1 MSRNWTENQKN
12 AIFANNGSVLVSA
25 AAGSGKT
32 AVLVQKIIELITSN
46 ENPIDVDRLL
56 VVTFTRSAAAEMKE
70 RVSLALNSLLKEDPY
85 NQNLL
90 RQKQLIYKAN
100 ISTIDSFC
108 IEIIREY
115 FYALDINK
123 DFRLTDD
130 HELKV
135 LENEAMESTIETFYN
150 ENTDEFKNL
159 VKAFASPRDDKTLK
173 DTIHKVYTFLRS
185 HPFPDKWLNEK
196 FRMYDV
202 TKNIADTVWG
212 KEIFDYSKTAVNY
225 CRNVCDNA
233 TIAIGNSDGLN
244 SGSVV
249 NTFAY
254 YSDFI
259 DSLAKLLDDG
269 NWDKVHNFLK
279 DFINPKMVFPKK
291 FSDEFTKNQLK
302 NIRDNIKETIGE
314 VQKLFYWSEQECR
327 EDIAHLAPLVRTMFD
342 CVSYYNKQI
351 DARKRSKNILDFA
364 DVEHLM
370 IRLFVNGYDE
380 NGKPILTDK
389 AKEVSKRFDHI
400 MVDECQDVN
409 EVQDLIFRAISKDE
423 NNLFMV
429 GDVKQSI
436 YGFRQAMPEIFLAR
450 KNSYTQ
456 YSNELDNYP
465 SKIILDK
472 NFRSRAGIATG
483 INFIFEKLMS
493 VEVGDMEYTDEEVLN
508 PAASFPENN
517 ENCINLTLID
527 RSSYNSEIEPA
538 VLEARYIALK
548 IQEMVLSK
556 YQITDGGKLRD
567 AQYGDFAILLRST
580 SMTSDIYVKE
590 LTNLGVP
597 AFSEDKGSFFDTKE
611 IKVMLNFLRVL
622 DNPVQDIPL
631 LSVMMSPMY
640 GFTADELAEIKI
652 DNRYKNLYSS
662 LKTYADKGNEKAI
675 SFLNEISSLRNF
687 AVTHKVDE
695 LIDKIYEITAYPSI
709 ISAVETR
716 PNAVKNLNLL
726 CDYASEYE
734 SSGYKGLSSFI
745 HYLDK
750 MQECGCDYKAGALVN
765 GSVTNTVKV
774 MSIHASKGLEYPV
787 CFLALTSKRF
797 NRTDLTKDVLLHS
810 ELGIGIRKRDGLK
823 RYTTMSRE
831 GVSIVISKNQMSE
844 ELRILY
850 VALTRAKEK
859 LFILNS
865 QENIDKYLEKLSTKV
880 YLGGNI
886 PSYAVKNSISMGD
899 WLFMCGLINPN
910 NNTLSLRAL
919 MDNFYKS
926 PVTDE
931 NNVWDIDIIDSTV
944 VDLEDVVNIIPAD
957 IFSDDIL
964 SEQPDDNFVD
974 VLKERVNF
982 NYKFAPV
989 INLPTKVSASELAHK
1004 GQESLY
1010 SKILQR
1016 PAFASADK
1024 LSSTEKGTAFHNFLQ
1039 YCDFNKAKENSQEEI
1054 NRLKTIGFL
1063 TDKQAESIDCSAV
1076 DKFLN
1081 GSLGQRIL
1089 KSKEIFREFRFM
1101 TYINAENVNADI
1113 PVDFKDEKIL
1123 LQGAVDLAFVEDD
1136 QLVIVDYKTD
1146 RVKDITKLK
1155 DVYSKQLEL
1164 YKIAMEKST
1173 DYKVKECI
1181 IYSLYLD
1188 EFILI

>member
-1 MSRNWTENQKN
+1 MSRKWTDNQKN

-32 AVLVQKIIELITSN
+32 AVLVQKIIELITS
-46 ENPIDVDRLL
+46 EKNPIDVDRLL

-70 RVSLALNSLLKEDPY
+70 RVNLALNSLLTKDPY

-90 RQKQLIYKAN
+90 RQKQLIHKAN

-115 FYALDINK
+115 FYNLDINK

-135 LENEAMESTIETFYN
+135 LENEAMETTIETFYN
-150 ENTDEFKNL
+150 ENTQEFKNL
-159 VKAFASPRDDKTLK
+159 VKAFASPRDDKVLK
-173 DTIHKVYTFLRS
+173 ETIHKVYTFLRS
-185 HPFPDKWLNEK
+185 HPFPNKWLNEK
-196 FRMYDV
+196 FQMYDV
-202 TKNIADTVWG
+202 TKNVADTIWG
-212 KEIFDYSKTAVNY
+212 KEIFEYTKTAVEY
-225 CRNVCDNA
+225 CHNVCTNA
-233 TIAIGNSDGLN
+233 NVIINKDDALT

-249 NTFAY
+249 NAFAY
-254 YSDFI
+254 YLDYVS
-259 DSLAKLLDDG
+259 SLMKLLSEC
-269 NWDKVHNFLK
+269 NWDRVHSFLK
-279 DFINPKMVFPKK
+279 DFYNPKLVFPKK
-291 FSDEFTKNQLK
+291 YADEFTKDQLK
-302 NIRDNIKETIGE
+302 NIRDNIKNTIEE
-314 VQKLFYWSEQECR
+314 VQKLFYWDEQECK
-327 EDIAHLAPLVRTMFD
+327 EDIAHLAPLVKTMFD
-342 CVSYYNKQI
+342 CVSFYNKQI
-351 DARKRSKNILDFA
+351 DQLKRSKNILDFA
-364 DVEHLM
+364 DVEHFM
-370 IRLFVNGYDE
+370 IRLFVKGYDE
-380 NGKPILTDK
+380 NNKPILTAT

-450 KNSYTQ
+450 KNTYDLYNS
-456 YSNELDNYP
+456 EEENYP

-472 NFRSRAGIATG
+472 NFRSRKGIATG
-483 INFIFEKLMS
+483 INFIFKKLMS
-493 VEVGDMEYTDEEVLN
+493 PEVGDMEYTDEEVLN
-508 PAASFPENN
+508 PAAIFEENGDN
-517 ENCINLTLID
+517 NINLTLINRD
-527 RSSYNSEIEPA
+527 SYDSDIEPA

-556 YQITDGGKLRD
+556 YQITDNGKLRD

-580 SMTSDIYVKE
+580 SMTSDIYVNE

-597 AFSEDKGSFFDTKE
+597 AYSEDKGSFFDAKE

-640 GFTADELAEIKI
+640 GFTADEMAEIKI
-652 DNRYKNLYSS
+652 DNRYKNLYSA
-662 LKTYADKGNEKAI
+662 LKTYADIGNYKAKA
-675 SFLNEISSLRNF
+675 FLKEISSLRTF

-695 LIDKIYEITAYPSI
+695 LINRIYELTGYTSI
-709 ISAVETR
+709 VSAIETR
-716 PNAVKNLNLL
+716 QNAVKNLNLL
-726 CDYASEYE
+726 CEYASQYE
-734 SSGYKGLSSFI
+734 AKGYKGLSSFI

-750 MQECGCDYKAGALVN
+750 MQDCGCDYKAGALVS
-765 GSVTNTVKV
+765 GSITNTVKV

-831 GVSIVISKNQMSE
+831 GVSIVLSKNQMSE
-844 ELRILY
+844 ELRVLY

-859 LFILNS
+859 LFIINS
-865 QENIDKYLEKLSTKV
+865 QENPDKYLEKLSTKI
-880 YLGGNI
+880 YIGGNI
-886 PSYAVKNSISMGD
+886 PSYAVKNAMSMGD

-910 NNTLSLRAL
+910 NNRLSSIAL
-919 MDNFYKS
+919 MDNIYKS
-926 PVTDE
+926 PDYDDD
-931 NNVWDIDIIDSTV
+931 NIWDIDIIDSSV
-944 VDLEDVVNIIPAD
+944 VELDNVQSVIPAS
-957 IFSDDIL
+957 IFTEDIL
-964 SEQPDDNFVD
+964 SQQPNNNFVD

-982 NYKFAPV
+982 NYKYAPV
-989 INLPTKVSASELAHK
+989 INLPTKVSASEIAHK
-1004 GQESLY
+1004 GKEKLY
-1010 SKILQR
+1010 SKIQQK
-1016 PAFASADK
+1016 PAFMSKEK

-1039 YCDFNKAKENSQEEI
+1039 YCDFNKAKENPVKEI
-1054 NRLKTIGFL
+1054 KRLKNLNFL
-1063 TDKQAESIDCSAV
+1063 TENQAESIDNNSV
-1076 DKFLN
+1076 ELFLN
-1081 GSLGQRIL
+1081 GSLGKRIL
-1089 KSKEIFREFRFM
+1089 NSKEILREFRFM
-1101 TYINAENVNADI
+1101 TYINAKEIDSSI
-1113 PVDFKDEKIL
+1113 SEEFEEEKIL
-1123 LQGAVDLAFVEDD
+1123 LQGAVDLAFEENG

-1146 RVKDITKLK
+1146 RVKELSQLQDT
-1155 DVYSKQLEL
+1155 YYTQLEL
-1164 YKIAMEKST
+1164 YKTAMGKST

-1181 IYSLYLD
+1181 IYSLYLND
-1188 EFILI
+1188 FIKI